1 MSTFYTPDGAAV
13 NTAPK
18 SSYTQGS
25 VQVTASCSV
34 SSAANYIL
42 SGVAPTPCVA
52 TITPTAVRTTPG
64 GAGSLG
70 TFNAVVR
77 AGQTFAGTAAS
88 STVGSVNAFVI
99 RIVESA
105 VAFATTASLLVIPA
119 DVLGVS
125 DTAASS
131 ATVTG
136 EATLIRPGVS
146 AGTCTAD
153 VALTSD
159 VTVTR
164 NVNADISGTARFYG
178 TTGVNGVYEAFIS
191 APCTATFTIADTG
204 ILFRTAA
211 SQTLSGIAAVAPSA
225 TLILPGEMDS
235 TALATTVIPDAT
247 ISITS
252 SSAIA
257 ADCTVV
263 ANSEAITFVATD
275 FSTESQVLA
284 NANQLFQGQVE
295 ADPAAASAL
304 QAQGSIIYE
313 GTAVTIPTPNATVVA
328 VGVIV
333 KVSIAVVSTA
343 ASVANDDTVTQQ
355 LEASLSLPSATVVPE
370 ARLAERGEANVAAFS
385 SATAS
390 PKLAER
396 GEADFSTLA
405 SVDVFDSLLLVT
417 RFVDADISLPFAS
430 ATSEGT
436 IVKVGVANTAG
447 ECTPVVADALIFVQG
462 FSNVEATSQVIA
474 EGTLI
479 KKPETDVSSFNTT
492 TATAIRT
499 VLPTCLV
506 DCAVYFYADSV
517 ANPDS
522 FDPEE
527 RTFIKPPS
535 QTLFY
540 RPFQQFVFRRTA

>member
-42 SGVAPTPCVA
+42 SGVAPTPCAA

-64 GAGSLG
+64 DASPLG

-77 AGQTFAGTAAS
+77 AGQVYAGSVAH
-88 STVGSVNAFVI
+88 STVASVNAFVI
-99 RIVESA
+99 RIVETA
-105 VAFATTASLLVIPA
+105 VSLAATASILAIPA
-119 DVLGVS
+119 DVLGESDVS
-125 DTAASS
+125 PAAS
-131 ATVTG
+131 VTAG
-136 EATLIRPGVS
+136 ATLIRPAFS
-146 AGTCTAD
+146 DGTCTAD

-159 VTVTR
+159 VVVTR
-164 NVNADISGTARFYG
+164 NVNASILGTGAFYS
-178 TTGVNGVYEAFIS
+178 TTGINGVYEGFLDIPAS
-191 APCTATFTIADTG
+191 ATIAVSDSG
-204 ILFRTAA
+204 ILFRVGIA
-211 SQTLSGIAAVAPSA
+211 QTLSGIAAVAPSA

-235 TALATTVIPDAT
+235 TALATTVIPDGT

-252 SSAIA
+252 GSVIA

-263 ANSEAITFVATD
+263 TNGTATTFVAMD

-304 QAQGSIIYE
+304 QAQGSIVYE
-313 GTAVTIPTPNATVVA
+313 GTAVTIPIPNATVVA

-333 KVSIAVVSTA
+333 KVSSAVVSTA

-355 LEASLSLPSATVVPE
+355 LEASLSLPSATVVSE
-370 ARLAERGEANVAAFS
+370 ARLATRGEANAVAFS

-390 PKLAER
+390 PKIAER

-405 SVDVFDSLLLVT
+405 SVDVFNSLLTVT

-430 ATSEGT
+430 ATSEGV

-447 ECTPVVADALIFVQG
+447 ECTSVVADALIFVQG

-479 KKPETDVSSFNTT
+479 KKPETDISSLNTT

-499 VLPTCLV
+499 VFPTCLV
-506 DCAVYFYADSV
+506 DCAVYFYVDSV
-517 ANPDS
+517 ANPAS

>member
-42 SGVAPTPCVA
+42 SGVAPTPCAA

-64 GAGSLG
+64 GASPLG

-77 AGQTFAGTAAS
+77 AGQVYAGSVAH
-88 STVGSVNAFVI
+88 STVASVNAFVI
-99 RIVESA
+99 RIVETA
-105 VAFATTASLLVIPA
+105 VSLAATASILAIPA
-119 DVLGVS
+119 DVLGESDVS
-125 DTAASS
+125 PAAS
-131 ATVTG
+131 VTAG
-136 EATLIRPGVS
+136 ATLIRPAFS
-146 AGTCTAD
+146 DGTCTAD

-159 VTVTR
+159 VVVTR
-164 NVNADISGTARFYG
+164 NVNASILGTGAFYS
-178 TTGVNGVYEAFIS
+178 TTGINGVYEGFLDIPAS
-191 APCTATFTIADTG
+191 ATIAVSDSG
-204 ILFRTAA
+204 ILFRVGIA
-211 SQTLSGIAAVAPSA
+211 QTLSGIAAVAPSA

-235 TALATTVIPDAT
+235 TALATTVIPDGT

-252 SSAIA
+252 GSVIA

-263 ANSEAITFVATD
+263 TNGTATTFVAMD

-304 QAQGSIIYE
+304 QAQGSIVYE
-313 GTAVTIPTPNATVVA
+313 GTAVTIPIPNATVVA

-333 KVSIAVVSTA
+333 KVSSAVVSTA

-355 LEASLSLPSATVVPE
+355 LEASLSLPSATVVSE
-370 ARLAERGEANVAAFS
+370 ARLATRGEANAVAFS

-390 PKLAER
+390 PKIAER

-405 SVDVFDSLLLVT
+405 SVDVFNSLLTVT

-430 ATSEGT
+430 ATSEGV

-447 ECTPVVADALIFVQG
+447 ECTSVVADALIFVQG

-479 KKPETDVSSFNTT
+479 KKPETDISSLNTT

-499 VLPTCLV
+499 VFPTCLV
-506 DCAVYFYADSV
+506 DCAVYFYVDSV
-517 ANPDS
+517 ANPAS

>member
-34 SSAANYIL
+34 SSAANYVL
-42 SGVAPTPCVA
+42 SGVASTPCVA
-52 TITPTAVRTTPG
+52 TITPTAVRTAPG
-64 GAGSLG
+64 GASSLG

-77 AGQTFAGTAAS
+77 AGQVYAGSVAH
-88 STVGSVNAFVI
+88 STVASVNAFVI
-99 RIVESA
+99 RIVETA
-105 VAFATTASLLVIPA
+105 VSLAATASILAIPA
-119 DVLGVS
+119 DVLGESDVS
-125 DTAASS
+125 PAVSVTA
-131 ATVTG
+131 G
-136 EATLIRPGVS
+136 ATLIRPAFS
-146 AGTCTAD
+146 DGTCTAD

-159 VTVTR
+159 VVVTR
-164 NVNADISGTARFYG
+164 NVNASILGTGTFYS
-178 TTGVNGVYEAFIS
+178 TTGINGVYEGFLDIPAS
-191 APCTATFTIADTG
+191 ATIAVSDAG
-204 ILFRTAA
+204 ILFRIGTA
-211 SQTLSGIAAVAPSA
+211 QTLSGIAAVAPTA

-235 TALATTVIPDAT
+235 TALATTVIPDGT

-252 SSAIA
+252 GSVIA

-263 ANSEAITFVATD
+263 TNGTATTFVATD

-313 GTAVTIPTPNATVVA
+313 GTAVTIPIPNAAVVA

-333 KVSIAVVSTA
+333 KVSSAVVSTA

-355 LEASLSLPSATVVPE
+355 LEASLSLPSATVVSE
-370 ARLAERGEANVAAFS
+370 ARLAERGEANAVAFS

-390 PKLAER
+390 PKIAER

-405 SVDVFDSLLLVT
+405 SVDVFNSLLTVT

-430 ATSEGT
+430 ATSEGV
-436 IVKVGVANTAG
+436 IVKAGVANTAG
-447 ECTPVVADALIFVQG
+447 ECTPVVADARIFVQG

-499 VLPTCLV
+499 VFPTCLV
-506 DCAVYFYADSV
+506 DCAVYFYVDSV
-517 ANPDS
+517 ANPAS